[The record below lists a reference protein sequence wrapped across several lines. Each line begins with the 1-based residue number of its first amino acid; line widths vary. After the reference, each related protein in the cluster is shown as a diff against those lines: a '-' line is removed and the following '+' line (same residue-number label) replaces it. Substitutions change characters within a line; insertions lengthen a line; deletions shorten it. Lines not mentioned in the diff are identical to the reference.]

1 VASAAVAVPAAAHG
15 PGTAGG
21 PARAGGRARAAV
33 MALALAASVA
43 VGLAGVAVPVAPAR
57 AAGAVPHRPDP
68 PVLAGPPAAAFDEP
82 PAAAFDE
89 PPAVAFAEPAAVDAE
104 ADIGAVPVAG
114 ADATTTTVVG
124 PGPRARAKA
133 GAKTSAKADAKAGA
147 KTGPKAGTRNGA
159 EADAAAKA
167 KQGAK
172 AKPARRVLHMRYSV
186 PVRIRIPSIR
196 VNAPLMKLGLDRRG
210 RLQTPP
216 LSKPGVAGW
225 YVGSASP
232 GQIGPAVVVG
242 HMDTRTGPAVFF
254 RLRRLKPGA
263 RIYIDRRDGSTA
275 VFEARKRIRVP
286 KTRFPTDAV
295 YGDIGNAGL
304 RLITCGGA
312 FDHRTRHYRD
322 NIIVFARL
330 VRAINHRS
338 A

>member
-1 VASAAVAVPAAAHG
+1 VASAAVAVPAAAYG
-15 PGTAGG
+15 PGAADG

-33 MALALAASVA
+33 MTLALAASVA

-68 PVLAGPPAAAFDEP
+68 PAAAF
-82 PAAAFDE
+82 AE
-89 PPAVAFAEPAAVDAE
+89 PPAVAFDEPPVAAFAEPAGVEAG
-104 ADIGAVPVAG
+104 ADIGVVPVTE
-114 ADATTTTVVG
+114 ADAAATATTIAG

-133 GAKTSAKADAKAGA
+133 GAKSAAKADAKTGP
-147 KTGPKAGTRNGA
+147 KTGPGDGA
-159 EADAAAKA
+159 ETGAATKA

-216 LSKPGVAGW
+216 LSRPGVAGW

-254 RLRRLKPGA
+254 RLRQLKPGA

>member
-1 VASAAVAVPAAAHG
+1 MRNAAVAVPAA
-15 PGTAGG
+15 
-21 PARAGGRARAAV
+21 V
-33 MALALAASVA
+33 IMALAAALAP
-43 VGLAGVAVPVAPAR
+43 VP
-57 AAGAVPHRPDP
+57 G
-68 PVLAGPPAAAFDEP
+68 AAA
-82 PAAAFDE
+82 
-89 PPAVAFAEPAAVDAE
+89 
-104 ADIGAVPVAG
+104 
-114 ADATTTTVVG
+114 
-124 PGPRARAKA
+124 R
-133 GAKTSAKADAKAGA
+133 
-147 KTGPKAGTRNGA
+147 
-159 EADAAAKA
+159 ADAAVPRDEPVEVGAPVATVARPVKQTEQTQQTQETQQEQQAQNAQHTKRTAKKKRA
-167 KQGAK
+167 KTKRSRALRMGF
-172 AKPARRVLHMRYSV
+172 SV
-186 PVRIRIPSIR
+186 PKRIRIPSIG
-196 VNAPLMKLGLDRRG
+196 VNAPLVKIDVDRRG
-210 RLQTPP
+210 RLQVPP
-216 LSKPGVAGW
+216 LSRPGVAGW